1 MQRLSIVLFDGY
13 LFLCPVKEDPMKKKY
28 MAMIILVLIISGCNN
43 MTLDEHL
50 ENVEKIVSDSL
61 DNPNGK
67 TDEETERFKFHLPF
81 GADIIEKKANNVIIE
96 KGNNTFI
103 LFNNPN
109 EEYNSKT
116 LYKSSIKDQ
125 TGIIKEKTFE
135 QNNRF
140 GYFIVRE
147 IKNDKYELTVGI
159 GGIKMTTKSDKNDL
173 SDAAEFMMDVIS
185 SVKYK

>member
-1 MQRLSIVLFDGY
+1 
-13 LFLCPVKEDPMKKKY
+13 MKKIY
-28 MAMIILVLIISGCNN
+28 MTLMISVFFVLILSGCNN
-43 MTLDEHL
+43 MTFDEHL
-50 ENVEKIVSDSL
+50 GNIEKIVSESL

-67 TDEETERFKFHLPF
+67 TNEETERFKFHLPF
-81 GADIIEKKANNVIIE
+81 GADIKEKKENNVIIE

-109 EEYNSKT
+109 EEYDSET
-116 LYKSSIKDQ
+116 LYKSSTKDQ

-140 GYFIVRE
+140 GYYIVRE

-159 GGIKMTTKSDKNDL
+159 GGIKMTTKSDRNDL